1 MRRTAT
7 HDDEKRSAPV
17 VEAFADWERQFDQ
30 WLTPFLDALRY
41 PQQRA
46 WAPVYL
52 KGLVLTEDRKSIQ
65 PLAARMA
72 PADYQQL
79 HHFVCTSPWAVE
91 PLERVLAQE
100 AQRLVGGPGAVLIID
115 DTGLPKQG
123 THSVGVARQYCG
135 VLGKIANC
143 QTLVSLTLAQGEVPV
158 PLALRLFL
166 PAPWTDD
173 PARCDRAGVP
183 ADVLVDVL
191 AEGPRTKWQLALTE
205 LDRVREA
212 GVTFDT
218 VLADAGYGMCAAF
231 RQGLTSRH
239 LQWAVGVSSTQHVYP
254 IDVTLRRPRPKS
266 TGRPRKHPVPSV
278 PSVTAAARIAALGP
292 RAFRRVTFRTGTKG
306 PLHVEIAR
314 VRVCVAEGAVFAGR
328 RRLPGAA
335 AWLVCERRSTGEV
348 KYYLT
353 NHPASTPTAQVVR
366 AIKARWSCE
375 QGHQQLKEELG
386 LDHFEGRSW
395 LGLHHHALL
404 TMISFAFLQHLR
416 LQAAAST
423 APTPSEK
430 KTASGSRPARSP
442 AAARVAHHSSSPP
455 RRRAARDPLL
465 PRVSRG
471 VPQHAAAVNVAK

>member
-1 MRRTAT
+1 MRRKAK
-7 HDDEKRSAPV
+7 HDDGKGSAPASE
-17 VEAFADWERQFDQ
+17 EAADWEQQFDQ
-30 WLTPFLDALRY
+30 WLTPFLEALRY

-52 KGLVLTEDRKSIQ
+52 KGLVLTEERKSMQ

-173 PARCDRAGVP
+173 PSRCDRAGVP
-183 ADVLVDVL
+183 ADLLVDLL
-191 AEGPRTKWQLALTE
+191 AEGPRPKWQLALTE

-218 VLADAGYGMCAAF
+218 VLADAGYGACAAF
-231 RQGLTSRH
+231 RQALTSRH
-239 LQWAVGVSSTQHVYP
+239 LHWAVGVSSVQQVYP
-254 IDVTLRRPRPKS
+254 ADVTLRRPRPQS
-266 TGRPRKHPVPSV
+266 TGRPRKHPLPSV

-314 VRVCVAEGAVFAGR
+314 VRVSVADGPVFAER
-328 RRLPGAA
+328 RRLPGTA
-335 AWLVCERRSTGEV
+335 AWLVCERRSSGEV

-353 NHPASTPTAQVVR
+353 NHSASTPTTQVVR

-375 QGHQQLKEELG
+375 QGHQQLKEDLG

-416 LQAAAST
+416 LQAAAPP
-423 APTPSEK
+423 APPPPEK
-430 KTASGSRPARSP
+430 KTATDSRSARSP
-442 AAARVAHHSSSPP
+442 TPTRAAHHSASPP
-455 RRRAARDPLL
+455 RRRAAREPVL
-465 PRVSRG
+465 PRLSRG
-471 VPQHAAAVNVAK
+471 VPQHAAAVNMAK